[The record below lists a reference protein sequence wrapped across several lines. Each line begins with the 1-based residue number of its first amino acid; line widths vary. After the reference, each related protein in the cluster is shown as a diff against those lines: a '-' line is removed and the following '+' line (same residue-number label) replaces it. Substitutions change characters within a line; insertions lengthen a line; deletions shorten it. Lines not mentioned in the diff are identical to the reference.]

1 MVPPW
6 PVLPHNQQP
15 AELCSNIAG
24 SCKLALLGLRAPHPF
39 PYVPPLPPLIP
50 HSRPQ
55 FKRAYQRND
64 KPVCLAAIKFIAHLA
79 NQQVVHEVLPLEV
92 LLLLLETPSDDG
104 VEVAVDFLKEV
115 GNRVAGF

>member
-1 MVPPW
+1 M
-6 PVLPHNQQP
+6 
-15 AELCSNIAG
+15 
-24 SCKLALLGLRAPHPF
+24 LLTPSLTF
-39 PYVPPLPPLIP
+39 PLTLIPPLPP
-50 HSRPQ
+50 HCPQ
-55 FKRAYQRND
+55 FKRAYKRND